1 MTSVSGPYFD
11 GIVKEVVEWY
21 LTTKEFLI
29 KALTEDYPYGSVKL
43 TPEEQ
48 LENFLT
54 MNQQDWQALSDRL
67 ALRHRGHPDAEARVE
82 QDLQDFVRYMEGLR
96 RRLGRG

>member
-11 GIVKEVVEWY
+11 SIKKEVVDWY
-21 LTTKEFLI
+21 LETKERLI
-29 KALTEDYPYGSVKL
+29 KVLTEDYPYGSVKL

-48 LENFLT
+48 LENFLA
-54 MNQQDWQALSDRL
+54 MNQQDWEALSAKL
-67 ALRHRGHPDAEARVE
+67 SLRHRGHPDADARV
-82 QDLQDFVRYMEGLR
+82 QADLAKFISYMDGLH